1 MKIKHLQRAFA
12 LVAMAALA
20 ACGGGGSSSS
30 INPAPVPTSVPNVL
44 SRIVGVGDS
53 LTAGYQSSGWLG
65 DPTLTNPLVA
75 GTPYAALPIPAGQEN
90 GWWSLLYQQAQTAY
104 TGLPFSP
111 LAMAGPT
118 SPLPLIAG
126 PGFGNEIIP
135 ANPALTGGLPFGEL
149 YQTSCKSND
158 QAAYSLSTVGSTL
171 MYPGAT
177 PLDLGIPGLTIH
189 EEIAMHQPLVPSCA
203 AIPGIPSAVQG
214 VVGGESQDFWP
225 VLHGFTNLGS
235 SLTPLSAAVSLKPTL
250 ATVWLG
256 ANDLLK
262 YAFSAGQWQG
272 DDTSEAQ
279 VQSDIT
285 TIINQLK
292 GAGAKVVVANIPDI
306 LVAPQFF
313 TVQDPAVLTSQITSP
328 QLAPFLSADPNFAC
342 NLQANA
348 ACTIVL
354 FASSQSPALPITPA
368 QAQGLVDAVALAYN
382 LCTPGSVAGT
392 CSTTAP
398 TGYLTETGM
407 ITTMEAL
414 GAVLKANP
422 TLLANPTALATALL
436 AQLQVAPYQL
446 DPNGTGTG
454 LGGYYFTPAW
464 AAQVQAVNDNINNGI
479 FAAAQATNTPL
490 VDTKTLEDNLS
501 WKGAIGANPSPYFMQ
516 ALTINP
522 GKCCTLGFGGGIL
535 SFDGLHPSDTGY
547 ALIANAFIQTINTAY
562 GTTMTQVSPI
572 NVYNGTGY
580 FYPDPFA
587 TH

>member
-20 ACGGGGSSSS
+20 ACGGGGSNSST
-30 INPAPVPTSVPNVL
+30 IPAPGPSAAPNVL
-44 SRIVGVGDS
+44 ARIVGVGDS
-53 LTAGYQSSGWLG
+53 LTAGYQSAGWLG
-65 DPTLTNPLVA
+65 ATNVPNPLLT
-75 GTPYAALPIPAGQEN
+75 GTPYAGAPAPFGQEN
-90 GWWSLLYQQAQTAY
+90 GWWSLLYQQAQTAL
-104 TGLPFSP
+104 TGAPFSP
-111 LAMAGPT
+111 LLMAGPT

-126 PGFGNEIIP
+126 PGIGNELVP
-135 ANPALTGGLPFGEL
+135 ANPALTGGLQFGPL
-149 YQTSCKSND
+149 YGTAPGAGCKAND
-158 QAAYSLSTVGSTL
+158 QAAYSLSTVATTL
-171 MYPGAT
+171 LNPSGT
-177 PLDLGIPGLTIH
+177 PMDLGIPGLTIH

-203 AIPGIPSAVQG
+203 AIPGIPAAVQG
-214 VVGGESQDFWP
+214 VVGGESEDFWP

-272 DDTSEAQ
+272 DDTTVAQ
-279 VQSDIT
+279 VQSDMT

-292 GAGAKVVVANIPDI
+292 ASGAKVVVANIPDI

-313 TVQDPAVLTSQITSP
+313 TVQDPAVLTA
-328 QLAPFLSADPNFAC
+328 QLAPTLQPSVCDI
-342 NLQANA
+342 QANA
-348 ACTIVL
+348 ACTIEL
-354 FASSQSPALPITPA
+354 FATSQSPALPITLPEA
-368 QAQGLVDAVALAYN
+368 QSLVVAVSNAYGLGATTS
-382 LCTPGSVAGT
+382 TP
-392 CSTTAP
+392 
-398 TGYLTETGM
+398 GYLTETGM
-407 ITTMEAL
+407 LTTIETL
-414 GAVLKANP
+414 GGVIKANP
-422 TLLANPTALATALL
+422 TLLANPTALATALVGAL
-436 AQLQVAPYQL
+436 QL
-446 DPNGTGTG
+446 DPSGAGTG

-464 AAQVQAVNDNINNGI
+464 AAQVQSVNDNINNGI
-479 FAAAQATNTPL
+479 LAAAQATNTPL

-501 WKGAIGANPSPYFMQ
+501 WKGAIGNPNPYFLQ

-562 GTTMTQVSPI
+562 GTTINPVSAI

-587 TH
+587 QH

>member
-1 MKIKHLQRAFA
+1 M
-12 LVAMAALA
+12 
-20 ACGGGGSSSS
+20 
-30 INPAPVPTSVPNVL
+30 
-44 SRIVGVGDS
+44 
-53 LTAGYQSSGWLG
+53 
-65 DPTLTNPLVA
+65 
-75 GTPYAALPIPAGQEN
+75 
-90 GWWSLLYQQAQTAY
+90 
-104 TGLPFSP
+104 
-111 LAMAGPT
+111 
-118 SPLPLIAG
+118 
-126 PGFGNEIIP
+126 
-135 ANPALTGGLPFGEL
+135 
-149 YQTSCKSND
+149 
-158 QAAYSLSTVGSTL
+158 
-171 MYPGAT
+171 
-177 PLDLGIPGLTIH
+177 
-189 EEIAMHQPLVPSCA
+189 
-203 AIPGIPSAVQG
+203 
-214 VVGGESQDFWP
+214 
-225 VLHGFTNLGS
+225 
-235 SLTPLSAAVSLKPTL
+235 
-250 ATVWLG
+250 
-256 ANDLLK
+256 
-262 YAFSAGQWQG
+262 
-272 DDTSEAQ
+272 
-279 VQSDIT
+279 
-285 TIINQLK
+285 
-292 GAGAKVVVANIPDI
+292 
-306 LVAPQFF
+306 
-313 TVQDPAVLTSQITSP
+313 
-328 QLAPFLSADPNFAC
+328 
-342 NLQANA
+342 
-348 ACTIVL
+348 
-354 FASSQSPALPITPA
+354 
-368 QAQGLVDAVALAYN
+368 DAVALAYN

>member
-20 ACGGGGSSSS
+20 ACGGGGNSAST
-30 INPAPVPTSVPNVL
+30 IPAPGPSAAPALL

-53 LTAGYQSSGWLG
+53 LTAGYQSAGWLG
-65 DPTLTNPLVA
+65 ATNVPNPLLT
-75 GTPYAALPIPAGQEN
+75 GTPYAGAPAPFGQEN
-90 GWWSLLYQQAQTAY
+90 GWWSLLYEQAQTAL
-104 TGLPFSP
+104 TGAPFSP

-118 SPLPLIAG
+118 SPLPLIAA
-126 PGFGNEIIP
+126 PGIGNELVP
-135 ANPALTGGLPFGEL
+135 ANPALTGGLEFGPL
-149 YQTSCKSND
+149 YGTAPGAGCKAND
-158 QAAYSLSTVGSTL
+158 QAAYSLSTVATTL
-171 MYPGAT
+171 VNPSGT
-177 PLDLGIPGLTIH
+177 PMDLGIPGLTIH

-203 AIPGIPSAVQG
+203 SIPGIPAAVQG
-214 VVGGESQDFWP
+214 VVGGESEDFWP
-225 VLHGFTNLGS
+225 VLHGFTNLGP

-272 DDTSEAQ
+272 DDTSVAQ

-292 GAGAKVVVANIPDI
+292 ASGAKVVVANIPDI

-313 TVQDPAVLTSQITSP
+313 TVQDPAVLTGE
-328 QLAPFLSADPNFAC
+328 LAPTLQPSVCDI
-342 NLQANA
+342 QANA
-348 ACTIVL
+348 ACTIEL
-354 FASSQSPALPITPA
+354 FATSQSPALPISLSEAQSLVVAVSNAYGLGATTSTP
-368 QAQGLVDAVALAYN
+368 
-382 LCTPGSVAGT
+382 
-392 CSTTAP
+392 
-398 TGYLTETGM
+398 GYLTETGM
-407 ITTMEAL
+407 LTTIETL
-414 GAVLKANP
+414 GAVIKANP
-422 TLLANPTALATALL
+422 TLLANPTALATALTGAL
-436 AQLQVAPYQL
+436 QL
-446 DPNGTGTG
+446 DPSGAGTG
-454 LGGYYFTPAW
+454 LGGNYFTPAW
-464 AAQVQAVNDNINNGI
+464 AAQVQSVNDNINNGI
-479 FAAAQATNTPL
+479 LAAAQATNTPL

-501 WKGAIGANPSPYFMQ
+501 WKGAIGANPNPYFLQ

-562 GTTMTQVSPI
+562 GTTINPVSPI

-587 TH
+587 QH

>member
-30 INPAPVPTSVPNVL
+30 TIPAPGPSTAPNVL
-44 SRIVGVGDS
+44 ARIVGVGDS
-53 LTAGYQSSGWLG
+53 LTAGYQSAGWLG
-65 DPTLTNPLVA
+65 ATNVPNPLLT
-75 GTPYAALPIPAGQEN
+75 GTPYAGAPAPFGQEN
-90 GWWSLLYQQAQTAY
+90 GWWSLLYQQAQTAV
-104 TGLPFSP
+104 TGMPFSP
-111 LAMAGPT
+111 FEMALPT

-126 PGFGNEIIP
+126 PGIGNELVP
-135 ANPALTGGLPFGEL
+135 ANPALTGGLSFGPL
-149 YQTSCKSND
+149 YGTAPGAGCKAND
-158 QAAYSLSTVGSTL
+158 QAAYSLSTVATTL
-171 MYPGAT
+171 MNPSAT

-203 AIPGIPSAVQG
+203 AIPGIPAGVQG
-214 VVGGESQDFWP
+214 VVGGESEDFWP

-235 SLTPLSAAVSLKPTL
+235 SLTPLAAAVSLKPTL

-272 DDTSEAQ
+272 DDTTVAQ
-279 VQSDIT
+279 VQSDMT

-292 GAGAKVVVANIPDI
+292 ATGAKVVVANIPDI

-313 TVQDPAVLTSQITSP
+313 TVQDPAVLTA
-328 QLAPFLSADPNFAC
+328 QLAPTLQPSVCDI
-342 NLQANA
+342 QANA
-348 ACTIVL
+348 ACTIEL
-354 FASSQSPALPITPA
+354 FATSQNPALPITLPEA
-368 QAQGLVDAVALAYN
+368 QSLVAAVSLAYG
-382 LCTPGSVAGT
+382 LCTAGSTPGT

-398 TGYLTETGM
+398 AGYLTETGM
-407 ITTMEAL
+407 LTTIETL
-414 GAVLKANP
+414 GAVIKANP
-422 TLLANPTALATALL
+422 TLLLNPTGLATALTGAL
-436 AQLQVAPYQL
+436 QL
-446 DPNGTGTG
+446 DPSGAGTG

-464 AAQVQAVNDNINNGI
+464 AAQVQSVNDNINNGI
-479 FAAAQATNTPL
+479 LAAAQATNTPL

-501 WKGAIGANPSPYFMQ
+501 WKGAIGNPNPYFLQ

-562 GTTMTQVSPI
+562 GTTMNQVSPV

-587 TH
+587 QH

>member
-20 ACGGGGSSSS
+20 ACGGGGGNSAST
-30 INPAPVPTSVPNVL
+30 IPAPGPSAAPNIL

-53 LTAGYQSSGWLG
+53 LTAGYQSAGWLG
-65 DPTLTNPLVA
+65 ATNVPNPLLT
-75 GTPYAALPIPAGQEN
+75 GTPYAGAPAPFGQEN
-90 GWWSLLYQQAQTAY
+90 GWWSLLYEQAQTAV
-104 TGLPFSP
+104 TGAPFSP
-111 LAMAGPT
+111 LLMAGPT

-126 PGFGNEIIP
+126 PGIGNELVP
-135 ANPALTGGLPFGEL
+135 ANPALTGGLEFGPL
-149 YQTSCKSND
+149 FGTAPGAGCKAND
-158 QAAYSLSTVGSTL
+158 QAAYSLSTV
-171 MYPGAT
+171 AT
-177 PLDLGIPGLTIH
+177 ALVNPSGTPMDLGIPGLTIH

-203 AIPGIPSAVQG
+203 SIPGIPAAVQG
-214 VVGGESQDFWP
+214 VVGGESEDFWP

-272 DDTSEAQ
+272 DDTSVAQ

-292 GAGAKVVVANIPDI
+292 ASGAKVVVANIPDI

-313 TVQDPAVLTSQITSP
+313 TVQDPAVLTAE
-328 QLAPFLSADPNFAC
+328 LAPTLQPSVCDI
-342 NLQANA
+342 QANA
-348 ACTIVL
+348 ACTIEL
-354 FASSQSPALPITPA
+354 FATSQSPALPITLPEA
-368 QAQGLVDAVALAYN
+368 QSLVVAVSNAYGLGATTS
-382 LCTPGSVAGT
+382 TP
-392 CSTTAP
+392 
-398 TGYLTETGM
+398 GYLTETGM
-407 ITTMEAL
+407 LTTIETL
-414 GAVLKANP
+414 GAVIQANP
-422 TLLANPTALATALL
+422 TLLANPTALATALTGAL
-436 AQLQVAPYQL
+436 KL
-446 DPNGTGTG
+446 DPNGAGTG
-454 LGGYYFTPAW
+454 LGGNYFTPAW

-479 FAAAQATNTPL
+479 LAAAQATNTPL

-501 WKGAIGANPSPYFMQ
+501 WKGAIGANPSPYFLQ

-562 GTTMTQVSPI
+562 GTTINPVSPV

-587 TH
+587 QH

>member
-12 LVAMAALA
+12 LIAMAALA
-20 ACGGGGSSSS
+20 ACGGGGNGAST
-30 INPAPVPTSVPNVL
+30 IPAPGPSAAPNLL

-53 LTAGYQSSGWLG
+53 LTAGYQSAGWLG
-65 DPTLTNPLVA
+65 ATTVPNPLLA
-75 GTPYAALPIPAGQEN
+75 GTPYAGAPAPFGQEN
-90 GWWSLLYQQAQTAY
+90 GWWSLLYQQAQTAV
-104 TGLPFSP
+104 TGMPFSP
-111 LAMAGPT
+111 LTMAGPT

-126 PGFGNEIIP
+126 PGFGNEIVP
-135 ANPALTGGLPFGEL
+135 ANPATTGLPFGSL
-149 YQTSCKSND
+149 FGNLPGAGCKSND
-158 QAAYSLSTVGSTL
+158 QAAYNLSTVATTL
-171 MYPGAT
+171 LYPNAT

-189 EEIAMHQPLVPSCA
+189 EEIAMHQPLVSTCVSSPSPSIA
-203 AIPGIPSAVQG
+203 AVQSAVG
-214 VVGGESQDFWP
+214 DESEDFWP

-235 SLTPLSAAVSLKPTL
+235 SMTPLSAAVSLKPTL

-272 DDTSEAQ
+272 DDTTEAQ
-279 VQSDIT
+279 VQSDMT
-285 TIINQLK
+285 TIITQLK

-313 TVQDPAVLTSQITSP
+313 TVQDPAVLASQLTTGNSVLGIPDLQPAVCTI
-328 QLAPFLSADPNFAC
+328 
-342 NLQANA
+342 QANA
-348 ACTIVL
+348 ACTIEL
-354 FASSQSPALPITPA
+354 FATSHSPTPLPISLPEA
-368 QAQGLVDAVALAYN
+368 QSLVNAVSLAYG

-398 TGYLTETGM
+398 SGYLTETGM
-407 ITTMEAL
+407 LTTIATL
-414 GAVLKANP
+414 GAVISADQA
-422 TLLANPTALATALL
+422 LLANPTALAAALTGAL
-436 AQLQVAPYQL
+436 KL

-454 LGGYYFTPAW
+454 LGSEYFTPAW

-479 FAAAQATNTPL
+479 LAAAQATNTPL

-501 WKGAIGANPSPYFMQ
+501 WKGAIGANPSPYFLQ
-516 ALTINP
+516 ALAINP

-547 ALIANAFIQTINTAY
+547 ALIANAFIQTINSAY
-562 GTTMTQVSPI
+562 GTAINQVSPV
-572 NVYNGTGY
+572 NVYNGLGY

-587 TH
+587 QH

>member
-20 ACGGGGSSSS
+20 ACGGGGGNSAST
-30 INPAPVPTSVPNVL
+30 IPAPGPSAAPNIL

-53 LTAGYQSSGWLG
+53 LTAGYQSAGWLG
-65 DPTLTNPLVA
+65 ATTVPNPLLT
-75 GTPYAALPIPAGQEN
+75 GTPYAGAPAPFGQEN
-90 GWWSLLYQQAQTAY
+90 GWWSLLYEQAQTAF
-104 TGLPFSP
+104 TGAPFSP
-111 LAMAGPT
+111 LAMAGPS

-126 PGFGNEIIP
+126 PGIGNELVP
-135 ANPALTGGLPFGEL
+135 ANPALTGGLSFGPL
-149 YQTSCKSND
+149 YGTAPGAGCKAND
-158 QAAYSLSTVGSTL
+158 QAAYSLSTVATTL
-171 MYPGAT
+171 MNPNAT
-177 PLDLGIPGLTIH
+177 PMDLGIPGLTIH

-203 AIPGIPSAVQG
+203 SIPGIPAAVQG
-214 VVGGESQDFWP
+214 VVGGESEDFWP

-262 YAFSAGQWQG
+262 YAFSARQWQG

-292 GAGAKVVVANIPDI
+292 GSGAKVVVANIPDI

-313 TVQDPAVLTSQITSP
+313 TVQDPAVLTGE
-328 QLAPFLSADPNFAC
+328 LAPTLQPSVCDI
-342 NLQANA
+342 QANA
-348 ACTIVL
+348 ACTIEL
-354 FASSQSPALPITPA
+354 FATSQSPALPISLSEA
-368 QAQGLVDAVALAYN
+368 QSLVSAVSNAYG
-382 LCTPGSVAGT
+382 LCTAGATPGT
-392 CSTTAP
+392 CSTTSP
-398 TGYLTETGM
+398 SGYLTETGM
-407 ITTMEAL
+407 LTTIETL
-414 GAVLKANP
+414 GAVIKAQP
-422 TLLANPTALATALL
+422 TLLANPTALAAALTGAL
-436 AQLQVAPYQL
+436 QL
-446 DPNGTGTG
+446 DPSGAGTG
-454 LGGYYFTPAW
+454 LGGNYFTPAW
-464 AAQVQAVNDNINNGI
+464 AAQVQTVNDNINNGI
-479 FAAAQATNTPL
+479 LAAAQATNTPL
-490 VDTKTLEDNLS
+490 VDVKTLEDNLS
-501 WKGAIGANPSPYFMQ
+501 WEGAIGASPNPYFLQ

-562 GTTMTQVSPI
+562 GTTINPVSPV

-587 TH
+587 QH